1 MCMALLSSC
10 HIYRNYQRPED
21 LPVDSLYQ
29 DMNGSGADDSLTLG
43 DLPWQEVFQDTLLQD
58 LIRYGLE
65 NNTDMQTALLRVD
78 QAKAQLTAAR
88 LSFLPSLT
96 LSPQGTLTG
105 TDGNKAVKTYE
116 LPVQASWEIDL
127 FGSLRNAKKGTQAAL
142 LEQKAYQQAV
152 RAELIATIANDY
164 FSLLM
169 LDEQLEISQ
178 TTLDIWKEQI
188 RTMES
193 KFKVGE
199 ETENAITQARASLYE
214 LEATH
219 NDLLRQQHEA
229 ENALCTLLG
238 TTSRSIQRGSLEEQR
253 FPEQFCVGVPLRL
266 LCRKDTPPDHA
277 TPFYWMDFGNA
288 QFTGQVLI
296 GTVRN
301 RIAQPA
307 SKEFIAIPKM
317 NVITEEVSYSMI
329 RDTDSGP
336 SCSLTEA
343 LHKQDLFINS
353 MLAQAGCEILWKMIR
368 EGRTPY
374 RGAYLNM
381 ETLRLV
387 PIPV

>member
-1 MCMALLSSC
+1 MALVTR
-10 HIYRNYQRPED
+10 INR
-21 LPVDSLYQ
+21 
-29 DMNGSGADDSLTLG
+29 
-43 DLPWQEVFQDTLLQD
+43 F
-58 LIRYGLE
+58 
-65 NNTDMQTALLRVD
+65 
-78 QAKAQLTAAR
+78 
-88 LSFLPSLT
+88 
-96 LSPQGTLTG
+96 
-105 TDGNKAVKTYE
+105 
-116 LPVQASWEIDL
+116 
-127 FGSLRNAKKGTQAAL
+127 FGSTWVAEDRRYPVRKTGKEDKGHT
-142 LEQKAYQQAV
+142 
-152 RAELIATIANDY
+152 ANIVITCTDNIRSRLDLWY
-164 FSLLM
+164 FL
-169 LDEQLEISQ
+169 
-178 TTLDIWKEQI
+178 K
-188 RTMES
+188 
-193 KFKVGE
+193 
-199 ETENAITQARASLYE
+199 N
-214 LEATH
+214 
-219 NDLLRQQHEA
+219 
-229 ENALCTLLG
+229 
-238 TTSRSIQRGSLEEQR
+238 
-253 FPEQFCVGVPLRL
+253 
-266 LCRKDTPPDHA
+266 CRKDTPPDHA

>member
-1 MCMALLSSC
+1 MKKKYEESIQKYA
-10 HIYRNYQRPED
+10 IYLIDEKMREY
-21 LPVDSLYQ
+21 
-29 DMNGSGADDSLTLG
+29 DDTAIG
-43 DLPWQEVFQDTLLQD
+43 IAIDAYKD
-58 LIRYGLE
+58 GL
-65 NNTDMQTALLRVD
+65 
-78 QAKAQLTAAR
+78 
-88 LSFLPSLT
+88 
-96 LSPQGTLTG
+96 
-105 TDGNKAVKTYE
+105 
-116 LPVQASWEIDL
+116 
-127 FGSLRNAKKGTQAAL
+127 
-142 LEQKAYQQAV
+142 
-152 RAELIATIANDY
+152 NDAI
-164 FSLLM
+164 SLLWH
-169 LDEQLEISQ
+169 DV
-178 TTLDIWKEQI
+178 KEPPA
-188 RTMES
+188 ME
-193 KFKVGE
+193 
-199 ETENAITQARASLYE
+199 
-214 LEATH
+214 
-219 NDLLRQQHEA
+219 
-229 ENALCTLLG
+229 
-238 TTSRSIQRGSLEEQR
+238 
-253 FPEQFCVGVPLRL
+253 
-266 LCRKDTPPDHA
+266 KDTPPDHA

>member
-1 MCMALLSSC
+1 MVAKISHGTSLYGALAYNYGKVAAGTAEILSGNRMISDRLGLPGTDIRLALLSFENYLLANRNTEKPVL
-10 HIYRNYQRPED
+10 HIALSPAPED
-21 LPVDSLYQ
+21 R
-29 DMNGSGADDSLTLG
+29 LT
-43 DLPWQEVFQDTLLQD
+43 DVQ
-58 LIRYGLE
+58 LE
-65 NNTDMQTALLRVD
+65 EL
-78 QAKAQLTAAR
+78 AAR
-88 LSFLPSLT
+88 YMEKMGYGDQPYIVYRHSDTHNTHIHIVSVCVDGEGRKISDAYEHRRSMAACRELE
-96 LSPQGTLTG
+96 
-105 TDGNKAVKTYE
+105 TDFGLNKAVALVTR
-116 LPVQASWEIDL
+116 INRF
-127 FGSLRNAKKGTQAAL
+127 FGSTWVAEDRRYPVRKTGKEGKGHT
-142 LEQKAYQQAV
+142 
-152 RAELIATIANDY
+152 ANIVITCTDNIR
-164 FSLLM
+164 SR
-169 LDEQLEISQ
+169 LDL
-178 TTLDIWKEQI
+178 W
-188 RTMES
+188 
-193 KFKVGE
+193 
-199 ETENAITQARASLYE
+199 
-214 LEATH
+214 
-219 NDLLRQQHEA
+219 
-229 ENALCTLLG
+229 
-238 TTSRSIQRGSLEEQR
+238 R
-253 FPEQFCVGVPLRL
+253 FLKS
-266 LCRKDTPPDHA
+266 CRKDTPPDHA